1 MVNKTSGASKSAN
14 KSTNKPATK
23 SATKSTNKRS
33 AITAQSQWQAYIQH
47 HRLMAGDSLKR
58 LMSSFGSSLM
68 TWVVLAIALSLPMT
82 LYVSL
87 ENVKQLSRTWDQ
99 SSQMSVYLKQGTKD
113 RFASELVDDLQSWPM
128 VQTVQY
134 ISPEQ
139 ALAQFTASTGLTDVI
154 SGLESNPLPGV
165 ISVVPNLEQQDNGGM
180 EQLELKILA
189 LRHVDSVQLDLLW
202 VKRLYQFMDL
212 GQRLV
217 WALAALLGLA
227 VLLIIG
233 NTIRLSIES
242 RRDEIRVVKLV
253 GGTDAF
259 VRRPFLYTGI
269 WFGLGGGL
277 IAWILLSVGLYWLS
291 GPVERLISLY
301 GSDFVLKGLG
311 FSDSLLLIFDGVLLG
326 WLGAWLAVSR
336 HLSRIEP

>member
-1 MVNKTSGASKSAN
+1 MAKGNLYSKVAASKGGASQSK
-14 KSTNKPATK
+14 
-23 SATKSTNKRS
+23 
-33 AITAQSQWQAYIQH
+33 ITIQSRWAAYIQH
-47 HRLMAGDSLKR
+47 HKLTAVE
-58 LMSSFGSSLM
+58 SLM
-68 TWVVLAIALSLPMT
+68 RLLKSPGGSAMTWIVLAIALSLPMT
-82 LYVSL
+82 LYVAL
-87 ENVKQLSRTWDQ
+87 ENMKQLSRAWDQ
-99 SSQMSVYLKQGTKD
+99 SSQISVYLKSNTMP
-113 RFASELVDDLQSWPM
+113 RFAQELADQINNMPKVHTA
-128 VQTVQY
+128 VY

-139 ALAQFTASTGLTDVI
+139 ALREFSASTGLSDVI
-154 SGLESNPLPGV
+154 HGLEDNPLPGV
-165 ISVVPNLEQQDNGGM
+165 ISVIPALNGQGADAIEVLEQKLS
-180 EQLELKILA
+180 E

-202 VKRLYQFMDL
+202 VKRLYQFMEL

-242 RRDEIRVVKLV
+242 RRDEILVVKLV

-277 IAWILLSVGLYWLS
+277 IAYMLLSFGLYWLS
-291 GPVERLISLY
+291 GPVETLISLY
-301 GSDFVLKGLG
+301 GSDFVLRGLNVG
-311 FSDSLLLIFDGVLLG
+311 DSLLLIFDGVLLG

-336 HLSRIEP
+336 HLSQIKP

>member
-1 MVNKTSGASKSAN
+1 MAN
-14 KSTNKPATK
+14 STYNKPPNKKAPSK
-23 SATKSTNKRS
+23 PKPSAANKRS
-33 AITAQSQWQAYIQH
+33 SITVQGQWQAYLQH
-47 HRLMAGDSLKR
+47 HKLMAVDSLQR
-58 LMSSFGSSLM
+58 LLSSFGSSLM
-68 TWVVLAIALSLPMT
+68 TWMVLAIALSLPMT

-113 RFASELVDDLQSWPM
+113 RFAQELSEDLSTWPQVQS
-128 VQTVQY
+128 VEY
-134 ISPEQ
+134 ISPER
-139 ALAQFTASTGLTDVI
+139 ALSEFKASTGLTDVI
-154 SGLESNPLPGV
+154 EGLDTNPLPGV
-165 ISVVPNLEQQDNGGM
+165 ISVIPRLGDQDSGALEALEQKLLQ
-180 EQLELKILA
+180 Q
-189 LRHVDSVQLDLLW
+189 RHVDSVQLDLLW

-277 IAWILLSVGLYWLS
+277 IAWILLSAGLYWLS

-301 GSDFVLKGLG
+301 GSEFVLKGLG

>member
-1 MVNKTSGASKSAN
+1 VVSNSSKPSKKSAN
-14 KSTNKPATK
+14 KAS
-23 SATKSTNKRS
+23 NKRT
-33 AITAQSQWQAYIQH
+33 AITAQSQWQAYMQH
-47 HRLMAGDSLKR
+47 HKLMAIDSLQR

-68 TWVVLAIALSLPMT
+68 TWLVLAIALSLPMT

-87 ENVKQLSRTWDQ
+87 ENVKQLSRTLDQ
-99 SSQMSVYLKQGTKD
+99 SSQMSVYLKQGTLD
-113 RFASELVDDLQSWPM
+113 RFAAEIVTDLKSWSQI
-128 VQTVQY
+128 QTVLY

-139 ALAQFTASTGLTDVI
+139 ALAEFTSSTGLTDVI
-154 SGLESNPLPGV
+154 DGLDSNPLPGV
-165 ISVVPNLEQQDNGGM
+165 ISVVPKLDQQNVVEL
-180 EQLELKILA
+180 EQLEQKILS
-189 LRHVDSVQLDLLW
+189 LRHVESVQLDLLW

-291 GPVERLISLY
+291 GPVERLITLY
-301 GSDFVLKGLG
+301 GSDFVLRGLG

>member
-1 MVNKTSGASKSAN
+1 MASNSF
-14 KSTNKPATK
+14 NKPKKVDKAK
-23 SATKSTNKRS
+23 IKVAANKRS
-33 AITAQSQWQAYIQH
+33 SITAQSQWQAYLQH
-47 HRLMAGDSLKR
+47 HKLMAVDSLQR
-58 LMSSFGSSLM
+58 LLSSFSSSLM
-68 TWVVLAIALSLPMT
+68 TWLVLAIALSLPMT

-99 SSQMSVYLKQGTKD
+99 SSQMSVYLKQGTKQ
-113 RFASELVDDLQSWPM
+113 RFADEITAELRSWP
-128 VQTVQY
+128 QIQSAEY

-139 ALAQFTASTGLTDVI
+139 ALNEFKASTGLTDVI
-154 SGLESNPLPGV
+154 EGLEANPLPGV
-165 ISVVPNLEQQDNGGM
+165 ISVIPKLGNQDAGGLEALEQSIL
-180 EQLELKILA
+180 EQP
-189 LRHVDSVQLDLLW
+189 HVESVQLDLLW

-277 IAWILLSVGLYWLS
+277 IAWILLSAGLYWLS

-301 GSDFVLKGLG
+301 GSEFVLKGLG
-311 FSDSLLLIFDGVLLG
+311 PSDSLLLIFDGVVLG

>member
-1 MVNKTSGASKSAN
+1 MSKSPSASN
-14 KSTNKPATK
+14 KQSK
-23 SATKSTNKRS
+23 
-33 AITAQSQWQAYIQH
+33 ITVQSQWQSYIQH
-47 HRLMAGDSLKR
+47 HKLMAKDSLSR
-58 LMSSFGSSLM
+58 LLQTPGASMM

-87 ENVKQLSRTWDQ
+87 ENIKQLSSSWDQ
-99 SSQMSVYLKQGTKD
+99 SSQMSVYLKKGVIE
-113 RFASELVDDLQSWPM
+113 RFTDQLTQELEQHPEIISA
-128 VQTVQY
+128 TY
-134 ISPEQ
+134 ISPDE
-139 ALAQFTASTGLTDVI
+139 ALSQFSASTGLSDVI
-154 SGLESNPLPGV
+154 VGLDDNPLPGV
-165 ISVVPNLEQQDNGGM
+165 ITVMPNLASKNSEG
-180 EQLELKILA
+180 LA
-189 LRHVDSVQLDLLW
+189 ALQAEIAAMKYVDSVSLDLLW
-202 VKRLYQFMDL
+202 VQRLYQFMEL

-233 NTIRLSIES
+233 NTIRLSIEN
-242 RRDEIRVVKLV
+242 RRDEILVVKLV

-277 IAWILLSVGLYWLS
+277 IAWLLLSIGLIWLS
-291 GPVERLISLY
+291 GPVEELISLY
-301 GSDFVLKGLG
+301 GSDFQLKGLG
-311 FSDSLLLIFDGVLLG
+311 IADSLLLILDGVILG

>member
-1 MVNKTSGASKSAN
+1 MGAKTVASNSHKPVSKNKASA
-14 KSTNKPATK
+14 A
-23 SATKSTNKRS
+23 NKRS
-33 AITAQSQWQAYIQH
+33 SITAQSQWQAYLQH
-47 HRLMAGDSLKR
+47 HKLMAVDSLQR
-58 LMSSFGSSLM
+58 LLSSFGSSLM
-68 TWVVLAIALSLPMT
+68 TWLVLAIALSLPMT

-99 SSQMSVYLKQGTKD
+99 SSQMSVYLKQGTKE
-113 RFASELVDDLQSWPM
+113 RFAQEITTEISSWPQ
-128 VQTVQY
+128 VVSAEY
-134 ISPEQ
+134 ISPER
-139 ALAQFTASTGLTDVI
+139 ALNEFKASTGLTDVI
-154 SGLESNPLPGV
+154 EGLDTNPLPGV
-165 ISVVPNLEQQDNGGM
+165 ISVIPKLGNQDAGGLEALEQS
-180 EQLELKILA
+180 ILA
-189 LRHVDSVQLDLLW
+189 QRHVESVQLDLLW
-202 VKRLYQFMDL
+202 VKRLYEFMDL

-301 GSDFVLKGLG
+301 GSEFVLKGLG
-311 FSDSLLLIFDGVLLG
+311 FSDSVLLIFDGVVLG